1 MNLRLRHAAPL
12 LLLPALLAFQP
23 RGTTLS
29 FEVAE
34 GATKTKTFTNSV
46 SMTLD
51 DMSMLMNGQESP
63 MQPQIDMSIDSELE
77 LVVTDEYVA
86 MGDGAPRKLARTYD
100 TISMTRSMEMEM
112 DIMGQVQSNSDSS
125 DAESELEGET
135 VHFTADDEGEY
146 APSFPGDEGDE
157 ELLEALTEDMDF
169 RALLPEGE
177 VEEGDEWKV
186 SAAGL
191 KNIMVP
197 GGDLKLASSSEGAE
211 GGMGMGDAEIGDFQ
225 DWFTEDIDGE
235 VVATF
240 SGMKETEDGV
250 SVAVIELTI
259 ELANAVD
266 LTEKVRE
273 SMADA
278 ELPEGA
284 GEMEINGM
292 DIEVELEGTAVLLWN
307 PSAGCAHSFEMDGEL
322 MLITDT
328 AMSISAQGM
337 DLEIEQTMEFA
348 GSMGYSASFE

>member
-1 MNLRLRHAAPL
+1 
-12 LLLPALLAFQP
+12 
-23 RGTTLS
+23 
-29 FEVAE
+29 
-34 GATKTKTFTNSV
+34 
-46 SMTLD
+46 MTLD

-284 GEMEINGM
+284 GGSCIEAGRETKKKGKESYRKGAGHKIPYSCRRPRSRGSLTLKGKEERRIF
-292 DIEVELEGTAVLLWN
+292 DGSEVECIRG
-307 PSAGCAHSFEMDGEL
+307 
-322 MLITDT
+322 ITIQST
-328 AMSISAQGM
+328 K
-337 DLEIEQTMEFA
+337 FHN
-348 GSMGYSASFE
+348 